1 MSADDE
7 RPNDER
13 AATVVLLRTG
23 RRPWVEYS
31 ELLEEHGG
39 AMAALEHE
47 LSSRATGSSAQTS
60 LLPEPAPHADDLL
73 DQARADL
80 ARWDAGGMRLVTVLD
95 PDYPP
100 NLRAVHDRPPMV
112 FMAGRLT
119 PADARGV
126 AVVGARKA
134 TDAGLQTATNFA
146 RHLAANGYTV
156 ISGLAAGID
165 TAAHTGALA
174 QGGRTVAVI
183 GTGLA
188 RAYPPES
195 EHLQRRLANEY
206 AVISQFWPESPP
218 SRRSFPMRNAVMSGV
233 ALATVVVEA
242 SETSGAR
249 MQARLALAQG
259 RPVFL
264 LDVLTRR
271 QQWARE
277 YATRPG
283 THVISEPAEVTRAL
297 ERLIA
302 SDPLLA

>member
-1 MSADDE
+1 M
-7 RPNDER
+7 
-13 AATVVLLRTG
+13 
-23 RRPWVEYS
+23 
-31 ELLEEHGG
+31 
-39 AMAALEHE
+39 
-47 LSSRATGSSAQTS
+47 
-60 LLPEPAPHADDLL
+60 
-73 DQARADL
+73 
-80 ARWDAGGMRLVTVLD
+80 
-95 PDYPP
+95 
-100 NLRAVHDRPPMV
+100 
-112 FMAGRLT
+112 
-119 PADARGV
+119 
-126 AVVGARKA
+126 VGARKA
-134 TDAGLQTATNFA
+134 TDAGLRTATNIA
-146 RHLAANGYTV
+146 RIWRQRIHG
-156 ISGLAAGID
+156 GLRPGGGHRHGRPHRR
-165 TAAHTGALA
+165 TR
-174 QGGRTVAVI
+174 QEGRTVAVI

-188 RAYPPES
+188 RAYPPEN
-195 EHLQRRLANEY
+195 ERLQRRLANEY

-271 QQWARE
+271 QPWARE